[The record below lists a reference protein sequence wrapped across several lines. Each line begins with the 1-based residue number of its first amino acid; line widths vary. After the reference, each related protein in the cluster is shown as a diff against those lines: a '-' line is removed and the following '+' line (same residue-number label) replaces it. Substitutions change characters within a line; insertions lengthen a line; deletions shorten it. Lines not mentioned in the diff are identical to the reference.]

1 MKTALLPFA
10 AFAALL
16 GACNKDAPPSDGRP
30 EFQVSVGATGYEP
43 SVVNAPANT
52 PIRLVFTRTTDE
64 GCGQQLVVASQD
76 IRRDLPLDEP
86 VAVDLTTPASGTV
99 RFSCGM
105 DMYDGAIVVQ

>member
-1 MKTALLPFA
+1 
-10 AFAALL
+10 
-16 GACNKDAPPSDGRP
+16 
-30 EFQVSVGATGYEP
+30 VSVGAQGYEP
-43 SVVNAPANT
+43 AVVTAPAST

-64 GCGQQLVVASQD
+64 GCGQQLVIASQS
-76 IRRDLPLDEP
+76 ITRDLPLDEP

>member
-1 MKTALLPFA
+1 MKTAVLSFVAIVSLA
-10 AFAALL
+10 A
-16 GACNKDAPPSDGRP
+16 CSKDPPPSDGRP
-30 EFQVSVGATGYEP
+30 EFQVSVGAMGYEP
-43 SVVNAPANT
+43 SQVRAPANT

-64 GCGQQLVVASQD
+64 GCGQQLVIASQN
-76 IRRDLPLDEP
+76 ITRDLPLDEA